1 MPFLP
6 TYWVLVV
13 YPVVK
18 TANKLWATK
27 MIANKLAPVSSTAI
41 GRESFKPV
49 KSVRYFS
56 I

>member
-13 YPVVK
+13 YPGVK
-18 TANKLWATK
+18 TANKLWVTK

-41 GRESFKPV
+41 GREIFRPV
-49 KSVRYFS
+49 KSVR
-56 I
+56 